1 MTKQQLLQVGGNC
14 LILGHSGDTRAS
26 RATHR
31 RQLPGPPWALRSAC
45 QATQPRGRRLA
56 RDQPHSLRWAPVGT
70 RGSPRCGGA
79 RERGSRAGPHRHS
92 CLHAGQRTRATAQ
105 SAHSVGLPGQGTPL
119 APSGAGGPRP
129 ARPACSMAQSQA
141 PGTVPSLSPQLYLE
155 NSDSS
160 PNKLISAGGG
170 SIVAMFEG
178 ADKPTLSVPQAPR
191 TARRPQE
198 ISRWGYAVAQ
208 WGVADEAPSQGLPHT
223 ELALPIHRGPG
234 CPGRTGPARR
244 TLWRVPAVA

>member
-56 RDQPHSLRWAPVGT
+56 RDQPRSLRWAPVGT

-141 PGTVPSLSPQLYLE
+141 QVQCHHCLHSSTWRTATLHRTSLFQQVEGPLLPCSRELINLHSAFLGPRGQPGARRKSLGGGTLWPSGEWLMKRHPRGCHTQSWPSQSTEALAAQGGLGLPAARCGGSPQ
-155 NSDSS
+155 
-160 PNKLISAGGG
+160 
-170 SIVAMFEG
+170 
-178 ADKPTLSVPQAPR
+178 
-191 TARRPQE
+191 
-198 ISRWGYAVAQ
+198 
-208 WGVADEAPSQGLPHT
+208 
-223 ELALPIHRGPG
+223 
-234 CPGRTGPARR
+234 
-244 TLWRVPAVA
+244 